1 MHDAIGDDFSA
12 IVIPVDLPRT
22 HGGR

>member
-12 IVIPVDLPRT
+12 IVIPANLTRT
-22 HGGR
+22 YVGW